1 MLMIVINPTSLK
13 HLESSFGSAR
23 TNKHRILLV
32 DDESDI
38 VEILKRGLEA
48 KGLQVDA
55 YASPWKALDS
65 FKPNTYDLA
74 ILDIRMPLLS
84 GFALYRAIKKLDP
97 LITVYFLS
105 AFEIYHAEFRIVFPS
120 MERG

>member
-1 MLMIVINPTSLK
+1 MYMIVINPTSLK
-13 HLESSFGSAR
+13 PLDSSYRSAR

-55 YASPWKALDS
+55 
-65 FKPNTYDLA
+65 
-74 ILDIRMPLLS
+74 
-84 GFALYRAIKKLDP
+84 
-97 LITVYFLS
+97 
-105 AFEIYHAEFRIVFPS
+105 
-120 MERG
+120 